1 MEMVSGSLLAA
12 ALCLGTG
19 YFLLVFEAIMRMKT
33 SVTAWP
39 KLQFLLVERHFFH
52 RRQTRDEHA
61 AKRPKSS

>member
-12 ALCLGTG
+12 ALSLGTG
-19 YFLLVFEAIMRMKT
+19 YFLLVLEAIMRMKT

-52 RRQTRDEHA
+52 RRQT
-61 AKRPKSS
+61 